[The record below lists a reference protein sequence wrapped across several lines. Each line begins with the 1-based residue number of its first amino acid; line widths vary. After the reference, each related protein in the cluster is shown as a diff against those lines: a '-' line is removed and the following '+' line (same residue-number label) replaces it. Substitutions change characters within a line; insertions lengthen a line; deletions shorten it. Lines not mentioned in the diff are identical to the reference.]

1 MPENLRGWR
10 EFIEYSASISFSFIT
25 GLLLAK
31 LMHLKR
37 SAQQAG
43 PFTLFLAKLFTFDD
57 GGELGLQK
65 MVVRVNKMV
74 NSMAPAG
81 AAALAV
87 WTGIKAVVGGE

>member
-1 MPENLRGWR
+1 
-10 EFIEYSASISFSFIT
+10 
-25 GLLLAK
+25 
-31 LMHLKR
+31 MHLKR
-37 SAQQAG
+37 LAQQAG

-57 GGELGLQK
+57 DGELGLQK
-65 MVVRVNKMV
+65 MVVRANKMV